1 MYFNVLELLLYKV
14 NENGAISFA
23 NPWPYSSPSRFPTS
37 WYWTRNQYVV
47 APFWSDNDI
56 RRSGS
61 VHYANITLGDSNHG
75 DELINTVSKFI
86 QHQNDEA
93 AQQSFTGQW
102 MLVAHWDHVHPYPHG
117 SIGSYYYNYY
127 NGFTQKVRI
136 QYSCVH
142 L

>member
-1 MYFNVLELLLYKV
+1 M
-14 NENGAISFA
+14 
-23 NPWPYSSPSRFPTS
+23 
-37 WYWTRNQYVV
+37 V

-61 VHYANITLGDSNHG
+61 VHYVNITLGDSNHG

-93 AQQSFTGQW
+93 AEQNFTGDW
-102 MLVAHWDHVHPYPHG
+102 MLIAHWDRVHPYPHG
-117 SIGSYYYNYY
+117 LASTLSSIATTMDS
-127 NGFTQKVRI
+127 
-136 QYSCVH
+136 